1 MSASPEPPSEVC
13 AVLVTHHPDD
23 GFAPRLARIAR
34 QVGASIIVD
43 NGSSDETLAMLRGVA
58 AAPSITLIANLDNLG
73 VARALNIGVQRAAAL
88 GFRSALL
95 FDQDSVA
102 GEGLV
107 ASLLE
112 IRDSFA
118 STERI
123 AVVGSGYDEPWQRAP
138 APAAGLSHG
147 DTWYEVESVITSGS
161 LLDIAAYFEVG
172 PFRDAFFI
180 DYVDTEFCL
189 RARGQG
195 YRVVKAKQALMSH
208 AIGAP
213 TLHQA
218 LWIKKWT
225 TNHSADRRYYIARND
240 TVLLREYGGYRGPG
254 WALKSLQRR
263 LRTCKRVLLYE
274 RQKTAKIRAIVS
286 GWWDGVHGRL
296 GPRRPGAG
304 GVQPPPKRR
313 Q

>member
-1 MSASPEPPSEVC
+1 MSASPERPSEVC
-13 AVLVTHHPDD
+13 AVIVTHHPDD
-23 GFAPRLARIAR
+23 GFPPRVARIAR

-43 NGSSDETLAMLRGVA
+43 NGSRDETLSMLRSLA
-58 AAPSITLIANLDNLG
+58 AAPSITLVPNHDNLG
-73 VARALNIGVQRAAAL
+73 VARALNVGVQRAAEL
-88 GFRSALL
+88 GFRSVLL

-102 GEGLV
+102 GDELV

-112 IRDSFA
+112 IRESIA
-118 STERI
+118 PAERI

-138 APAAGLSHG
+138 APAAGLPGG
-147 DTWYEVESVITSGS
+147 DRWDEVESVITSGS
-161 LLDIAAYFEVG
+161 LLRIAAYADVG

-189 RARGQG
+189 RARARG
-195 YRVVKAKQALMSH
+195 YRIIKAKRALMAH

-213 TLHQA
+213 TQHQT

-274 RQKTAKIRAIVS
+274 RQKAAKVAAILG

-296 GPRRPGAG
+296 GPRRTTTHA
-304 GVQPPPKRR
+304 Q